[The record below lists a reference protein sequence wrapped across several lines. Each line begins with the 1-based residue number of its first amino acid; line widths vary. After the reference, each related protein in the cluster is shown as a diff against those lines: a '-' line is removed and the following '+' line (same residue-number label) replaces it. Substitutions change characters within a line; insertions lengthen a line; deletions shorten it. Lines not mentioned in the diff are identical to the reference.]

1 MSGKRPSLAESM
13 RQAAAGDVDVPAPAP
28 VSSASTPAPTPKRAE
43 IPSAISTTE
52 TAARSPGFYAA
63 TRIGKKKV
71 TATLDPAAHKQLKG
85 LAVEREGTT
94 EALLTE
100 AINDLFAKYGKARIA

>member
-13 RQAAAGDVDVPAPAP
+13 RQAVAGDEPAQAP
-28 VSSASTPAPTPKRAE
+28 VSSAPAPPAPPPRRAE
-43 IPSAISTTE
+43 ISSATSTTD
-52 TAARSPGFYAA
+52 TVARSPGFYAA

-85 LAVEREGTT
+85 LAVERDGTT